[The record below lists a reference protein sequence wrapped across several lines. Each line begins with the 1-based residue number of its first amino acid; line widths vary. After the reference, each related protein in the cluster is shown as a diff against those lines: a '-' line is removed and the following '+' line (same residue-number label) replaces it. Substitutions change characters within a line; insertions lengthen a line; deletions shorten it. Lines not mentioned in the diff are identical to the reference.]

1 MEKIKKEKRAFKVE
15 KSATSFINVK
25 ITHKYPV
32 MSIHSLIHRLI
43 FLVDIVVQRQC
54 HLFPGFAE
62 YIFFI
67 LELEKKSLQSW
78 REEKFLIRWRSN
90 SCLDFDFFLIILHI
104 YFIRMIFRD
113 IPFVYS
119 CLIVNCDMQWGG
131 GGSFGVDNIS
141 NKKFLARWRSIL
153 VVTSIFD

>member
-1 MEKIKKEKRAFKVE
+1 MLIQFSSLPRHVVVALQGKKNIKSEKGQMEKIKKEKRAFKVE

-62 YIFFI
+62 YIFFYFGI
-67 LELEKKSLQSW
+67 G
-78 REEKFLIRWRSN
+78 EEKSSVMAGRE
-90 SCLDFDFFLIILHI
+90 IL
-104 YFIRMIFRD
+104 
-113 IPFVYS
+113 
-119 CLIVNCDMQWGG
+119 
-131 GGSFGVDNIS
+131 
-141 NKKFLARWRSIL
+141 NKMKVKFLP
-153 VVTSIFD
+153 